1 VKHSRINLLTEA
13 QPNDRKRFVAL
24 KLSVIARQL
33 RLKFDQTITQR
44 GVTRAKWSLIA
55 AVASKPG
62 VTQRAIATML
72 EVTEVTAGRLIDRL
86 CTDGYL
92 ERRENPNDR
101 RGYCVYLTPAAQPV
115 LDQMDEVAKIHEE
128 EFFANMNDGDLAKL
142 DELLSTIAKNLAISQ
157 SHTETRIHSVS
168 NDSTD

>member
-1 VKHSRINLLTEA
+1 LNAIDPPSG
-13 QPNDRKRFVAL
+13 DRKRLVAL

-55 AVASKPG
+55 AVASRPG
-62 VTQRAIATML
+62 VTQRVIATML

-92 ERRENPNDR
+92 ERRENPADR

-115 LDQMDEVAKIHEE
+115 LNQMDEIAKLHEVE
-128 EFFANMNDGDLAKL
+128 SFANLTDDDLAKL
-142 DELLSTIAKNLAISQ
+142 DELLTIIARNLAISQ
-157 SHTETRIHSVS
+157 S
-168 NDSTD
+168 